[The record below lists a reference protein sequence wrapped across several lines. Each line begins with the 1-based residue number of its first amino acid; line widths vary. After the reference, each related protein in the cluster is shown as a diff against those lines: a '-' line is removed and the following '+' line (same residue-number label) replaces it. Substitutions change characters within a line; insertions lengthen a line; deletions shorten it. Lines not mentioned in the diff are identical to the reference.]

1 MNATVSKYV
10 RNCTSGIIA
19 LLCACAFCPL
29 PAFAAEEGA
38 GINAILPQM
47 DEFIP
52 MLVAFIILWII
63 LAKFG
68 WPLFDKM
75 LTKREE
81 TIKNS
86 LEKSEEARQ
95 ESERLLAEYREQLEG
110 AKTQAQQ
117 MLNNARQSC
126 DAMET
131 EAKAKAQEE
140 AAAIVAKAKVAIE
153 AEKQTAIAELQG
165 SVVNLSVDIA
175 TRVIGEDFSD
185 EEHRKLIERYVKEA
199 GSLNA

>member
-1 MNATVSKYV
+1 MNAMVSKYV
-10 RNCTSGIIA
+10 RNCTSGI
-19 LLCACAFCPL
+19 LAFVGASAICPL

-52 MLVAFIILWII
+52 MLIAFIILWII

-68 WPLFDKM
+68 WPLFDGM
-75 LTKREE
+75 LKKRED

-110 AKTQAQQ
+110 AKAQAQQ

-126 DAMET
+126 DALESEM
-131 EAKAKAQEE
+131 KAQAQAES
-140 AAAIVAKAKVAIE
+140 AAIVAKAKVAIE
-153 AEKQTAIAELQG
+153 AEKQAAISELQG
-165 SVVNLSVDIA
+165 SMVDLSVDICA
-175 TRVIGEDFSD
+175 RVIGEDFSD

>member
-10 RNCTSGIIA
+10 RNCTSGFVA
-19 LLCACAFCPL
+19 LLGASAICPL
-29 PAFAAEEGA
+29 PAFAAEDGA
-38 GINAILPQM
+38 GISAILPHM

-68 WPLFDKM
+68 WPLFDRM
-75 LTKREE
+75 ITKREE

-110 AKTQAQQ
+110 AKAQAQQ

-126 DAMET
+126 EAMEADMKT
-131 EAKAKAQEE
+131 KAQQE

-153 AEKQTAIAELQG
+153 AEKQTAITELQG
-165 SVVNLSVDIA
+165 SVVALSVDIA

>member
-1 MNATVSKYV
+1 MNVKNKVLRGCGSAVV
-10 RNCTSGIIA
+10 
-19 LLCACAFCPL
+19 AFGAASAML
-29 PAFAAEEGA
+29 PAQAFADEGSGVA
-38 GINAILPQM
+38 AILPQM

-68 WPLFDKM
+68 WPLFDGM
-75 LTKREE
+75 LKKRED

-110 AKTQAQQ
+110 AKAQAQQ

-126 DAMET
+126 DAMES
-131 EAKAKAQEE
+131 EAKQKAQEE

-153 AEKQTAIAELQG
+153 AEKQSAISELKG
-165 SVVNLSVDIA
+165 SVVDLSVDIA

>member
-1 MNATVSKYV
+1 MNVKNKVLRGCGSAAV
-10 RNCTSGIIA
+10 
-19 LLCACAFCPL
+19 AFGAASAML
-29 PAFAAEEGA
+29 PAQAFADEGSGVA
-38 GINAILPQM
+38 AILPQM

-68 WPLFDKM
+68 WPLFDGM
-75 LTKREE
+75 LKKRED

-110 AKTQAQQ
+110 AKAQAQQ

-126 DAMET
+126 DAMES
-131 EAKAKAQEE
+131 EAKQKAQEE

-153 AEKQTAIAELQG
+153 AEKQSAISELKG
-165 SVVNLSVDIA
+165 SVVDLSVDIA